1 MLRMEQQEARA
12 GKRHE
17 VAMER
22 METRHAREVQIELE
36 KDRVE
41 LEGELRAQTRQV
53 RQTAAELVKVQ
64 EERSALRQ
72 QLELVR
78 TDTSDLLKKMGRD
91 RRHHDVAQ
99 QTLMEKCQNLDGL
112 VRRREK
118 QDEGKK
124 RLHKEA
130 MGRLDALSEALELEK
145 KALAKQEGQWRWKC
159 AKQERQLGV
168 EKEALRVSKFGV
180 DHARQTLS
188 RKKLN
193 MAKRDHTLTAKANAV
208 RKDRAKVHA
217 EREVALPYYCFCFDS
232 FPCLVCSGCL

>member
-1 MLRMEQQEARA
+1 MEEQESRA

-22 METRHAREVQIELE
+22 METRHARELQIELE

-53 RQTAAELVKVQ
+53 RQTDAELVKVQ

-72 QLELVR
+72 QLELAR
-78 TDTSDLLKKMGRD
+78 TDTSNMLKTMGRD

-130 MGRLDALSEALELEK
+130 MVRLEGLSEALELEK

-159 AKQERQLGV
+159 AKQERLLGV

-180 DHARQTLS
+180 DHARRTLS
-188 RKKLN
+188 MNKLN
-193 MAKRDHTLTAKANAV
+193 MAKRDHTLTAKADAV

-217 EREVALPYYCFCFDS
+217 EREVTLS
-232 FPCLVCSGCL
+232 

>member
-1 MLRMEQQEARA
+1 MEEQEARA
-12 GKRHE
+12 RKRHE

-72 QLELVR
+72 QLELAR
-78 TDTSDLLKKMGRD
+78 TDTSNMLKRMGRE

-99 QTLMEKCQNLDGL
+99 QTLMEKYQNLDGL

-118 QDEGKK
+118 QDSKFYQDLEHT
-124 RLHKEA
+124 LEA
-130 MGRLDALSEALELEK
+130 DMAT
-145 KALAKQEGQWRWKC
+145 
-159 AKQERQLGV
+159 
-168 EKEALRVSKFGV
+168 LRVQWTG
-180 DHARQTLS
+180 R
-188 RKKLN
+188 
-193 MAKRDHTLTAKANAV
+193 
-208 RKDRAKVHA
+208 
-217 EREVALPYYCFCFDS
+217 REEV
-232 FPCLVCSGCL
+232 